1 METPMS
7 LALAQAGLITEEQA
21 ARVEVLPH
29 EMKPF
34 ARQIQEIQQLAEIF
48 ISSGVEFS
56 LIDLGAA
63 VAFEAMRQRGEN
75 AEAYAMMLAHMREK
89 ARTLNVTR
97 N

>member
-1 METPMS
+1 MS

-29 EMKPF
+29 ELKPF
-34 ARQIQEIQQLAEIF
+34 ARQIQELAEIF